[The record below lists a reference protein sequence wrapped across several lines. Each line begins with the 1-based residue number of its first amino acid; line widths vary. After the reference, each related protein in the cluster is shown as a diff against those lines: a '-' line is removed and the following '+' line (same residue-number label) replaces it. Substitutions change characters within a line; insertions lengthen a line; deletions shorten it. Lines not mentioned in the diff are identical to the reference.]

1 MEFKPQTTLKR
12 RKLVK
17 ELATSETLKE
27 AGIKAGY
34 HIEQGSR
41 QIYRP
46 STRKHIELELAK
58 MGYSEDAIKKEF
70 ERLSALAE
78 SKNDFSNAMRGK
90 ENIARIMGLFKD
102 KTELTTKSSVDS
114 TQTSEDMLKEIKSR
128 LAGKLDTLNI
138 TKPQE

>member
-1 MEFKPQTTLKR
+1 MVDTLPHTIKQK
-12 RKLVK
+12 KLMRAIPESK
-17 ELATSETLKE
+17 SLRE
-27 AGIKAGY
+27 AAIKAGY
-34 HIEQGSR
+34 TEKSVNIYKKATKRHIRESL
-41 QIYRP
+41 
-46 STRKHIELELAK
+46 KA
-58 MGYSEDAIKKEF
+58 MGYDEGSIKLEF
-70 ERLSALAE
+70 ERLSNLAE

-114 TQTSEDMLKEIKSR
+114 TQTSEDMLKEIRSR